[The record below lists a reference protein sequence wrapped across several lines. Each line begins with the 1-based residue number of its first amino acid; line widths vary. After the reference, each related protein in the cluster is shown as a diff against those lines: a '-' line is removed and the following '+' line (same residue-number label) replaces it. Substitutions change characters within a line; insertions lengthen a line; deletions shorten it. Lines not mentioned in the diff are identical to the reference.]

1 MRRLD
6 GKVALVT
13 GGGTGVGRAAV
24 EMFAREGARVVACG
38 RTAASIETAI
48 EAVRTAGG
56 EGLALTADVSSEPAC
71 RALVEQTRERFGRLD
86 IVVNNAGVGYDYEL
100 SHPGGMAD
108 VAGAPPESWRDVIAI
123 NLGSVYNVCHHAL
136 PLVIAGGGGAVVNVA
151 SIGGVM
157 GMPDAHAYTA
167 AKGGL
172 VNLTRSM
179 AVTYGPLG
187 VRTNCVAPGG
197 IDTKMIRHRMSA
209 AGDPHLSD
217 ATRYMISPLGRLARP
232 EEIASACLFLAS
244 EEASYVNGA
253 VLVVDGGTTA
263 TWS

>member
-1 MRRLD
+1 MGRLD
-6 GKVALVT
+6 GKVALIT

-38 RTAASIETAI
+38 RTAARVEEAI
-48 EAVRTAGG
+48 EAVRAAGG
-56 EGLALTADVSSEPAC
+56 EGLALTADVSSEESC
-71 RALVEQTRERFGRLD
+71 RGLVAEIRARLGAVH

-100 SHPGGMAD
+100 THPGGMNDLA
-108 VAGAPPESWRDVIAI
+108 ATPPEHWRDVIAI
-123 NLGSVYNVCHHAL
+123 NLSSVYNVCRQAL
-136 PLVIAGGGGAVVNVA
+136 PSMIEGGGGAVVNVA

-167 AKGGL
+167 AKGGM

-179 AVTYGPLG
+179 AVTYGPRG
-187 VRTNCVAPGG
+187 IRTNCVAPGG

-209 AGDPHLSD
+209 AGDPHLDD
-217 ATRYMISPLGRLARP
+217 ATRYQISPLGRLARP

-244 EEASYVNGA
+244 DEASYVNGA
-253 VLVVDGGTTA
+253 ILVVDGGTTA

>member
-1 MRRLD
+1 MERLK
-6 GKVALVT
+6 GKVALIT

-24 EMFAREGARVVACG
+24 EMFAREGAKVVACG
-38 RTAASIETAI
+38 RTASRIEEVI
-48 EAVRTAGG
+48 DAVRAAGG
-56 EGLALTADVSSEPAC
+56 EGLALQADVSNESECA
-71 RALVEQTRERFGRLD
+71 ALVQSVRSKLGGLD

-100 SHPGGMAD
+100 SHPAGMAD
-108 VAGAPPESWRDVIAI
+108 VAGTPPESWRDVIAI
-123 NLGSVYNVCHHAL
+123 NLSSVYNVCHHAL
-136 PLVIAGGGGAVVNVA
+136 PAMIAGGGGAIVNVA

-167 AKGGL
+167 AKGGM

-179 AVTYGPLG
+179 AVTYGPMN

-197 IDTKMIRHRMSA
+197 IDTSMIRHRMTA
-209 AGDPHLSD
+209 AGDPHLND
-217 ATRYMISPLGRLARP
+217 ATRFMLSPLGRLARP

-244 EEASYVNGA
+244 DEASYVNGA

>member
-1 MRRLD
+1 MGRLD
-6 GKVALVT
+6 GKVALIT

-38 RTAASIETAI
+38 RTAARLEEAI
-48 EAVRTAGG
+48 EAVRAAGG
-56 EGLALTADVSSEPAC
+56 EGLALTADVSSEESC
-71 RALVEQTRERFGRLD
+71 RELVAETRARLGGVHV
-86 IVVNNAGVGYDYEL
+86 VVNNAGVGYDYEL
-100 SHPGGMAD
+100 THPGGMGDLA
-108 VAGAPPESWRDVIAI
+108 ATPPESWRDVLSI
-123 NLGSVYNVCHHAL
+123 NLGSVYNVCRHAL
-136 PLVIAGGGGAVVNVA
+136 PSMIEGGGGAVVNVA

-167 AKGGL
+167 AKGGM

-179 AVTYGPLG
+179 AVTYGPRG
-187 VRTNCVAPGG
+187 IRTNCVAPGG

-209 AGDPHLSD
+209 AGDPHLDD
-217 ATRYMISPLGRLARP
+217 AARYQISPLGRLARP

-253 VLVVDGGTTA
+253 ILVVDGGTTA
-263 TWS
+263 TW

>member
-1 MRRLD
+1 MGRLN

-13 GGGTGVGRAAV
+13 GGGSGVGRAAV

-38 RTAASIETAI
+38 RTASRLEETIA
-48 EAVRTAGG
+48 AVKAAGG
-56 EGLALTADVSSEPAC
+56 DGIALAADVSSEEAC
-71 RALVEQTRERFGRLD
+71 RALVGTAKEKLGRLD
-86 IVVNNAGVGYDYEL
+86 IVVNNAGVGYEYEL
-100 SHPGGMAD
+100 THPAGMAD
-108 VAGAPPESWRDVIAI
+108 VAGTPPESWREVIAI
-123 NLGSVYNVCHHAL
+123 NLSSVYNVCHHAL
-136 PLVIAGGGGAVVNVA
+136 PVMTAGGGGAVVNVA

-157 GMPDAHAYTA
+157 GMADAHAYSA
-167 AKGGL
+167 AKAGM

-179 AVTYGPLG
+179 AVTYGPMN

-197 IDTKMIRHRMSA
+197 IDTSMIRHRMSA
-209 AGDPHLSD
+209 AGDPHLND
-217 ATRYMISPLGRLARP
+217 ATRFMLSPLGRLARP

>member
-1 MRRLD
+1 MGRLD
-6 GKVALVT
+6 GKVALIT

-24 EMFAREGARVVACG
+24 EMFAREGATVVACG
-38 RTAASIETAI
+38 RTTGRIEEAV
-48 EAVRTAGG
+48 EAVRAAGG
-56 EGLALTADVSSEPAC
+56 AGLALTADVSDEESC
-71 RALVEQTRERFGRLD
+71 RALVEATRARLGGLD

-100 SHPGGMAD
+100 AHPGGMGD
-108 VAGAPPESWRDVIAI
+108 VATAPPESWRDVIAI
-123 NLGSVYNVCHHAL
+123 NLSSVYNVCRHAL
-136 PLVIAGGGGAVVNVA
+136 PAMIEAGGGAVVNVA
-151 SIGGVM
+151 SIGGLM

-167 AKGGL
+167 AKGGM

-179 AVTYGPLG
+179 AVTYGPQG
-187 VRTNCVAPGG
+187 IRTNCVAPGG

-209 AGDPHLSD
+209 AGDPHLD
-217 ATRYMISPLGRLARP
+217 PAARFQISPLGRLARP

-244 EEASYVNGA
+244 DEASYVNGA

>member
-1 MRRLD
+1 MGRLD
-6 GKVALVT
+6 GKVALIT
-13 GGGTGVGRAAV
+13 GGGTGVGRALV

-38 RTAASIETAI
+38 RTAGPLEAAI
-48 EAVRTAGG
+48 DAVRAAGG
-56 EGLALTADVSSEPAC
+56 DGLALPTDVSSEPDC
-71 RALVEQTRERFGRLD
+71 KALVERVRTECGGLD

-100 SHPGGMAD
+100 SHPAGMAD
-108 VAGAPPESWRDVIAI
+108 VAGTPPESWRDVIAI
-123 NLGSVYNVCHHAL
+123 NLSSVYNICHNAL
-136 PLVIAGGGGAVVNVA
+136 PLLIASGAGAVVNVA

-167 AKGGL
+167 AKGGM

-179 AVTYGPLG
+179 AVTYGPMG

-209 AGDPHLSD
+209 AGDPHLAD
-217 ATRYMISPLGRLARP
+217 ATRYQLSPLGRLARP

-244 EEASYVNGA
+244 DEASYVNGA
-253 VLVVDGGTTA
+253 ILVVDGGTTA

>member
-1 MRRLD
+1 MRRLE

-13 GGGTGVGRAAV
+13 GGGSGVGRAAV
-24 EMFAREGARVVACG
+24 EMFAREGARVAACG
-38 RTAASIETAI
+38 RNSARVEETIA
-48 EAVRTAGG
+48 AVRAAGG
-56 EGLALTADVSSEPAC
+56 EGLAVAADVSSDEDC
-71 RALVEQTRERFGRLD
+71 GRLVAAVVERLGGLD

-100 SHPGGMAD
+100 THPGAMAD
-108 VAGAPPESWRDVIAI
+108 LASTPPASWQDVIAI
-123 NLGSVYNVCHHAL
+123 NLSSVYNVCRHAL
-136 PLVIAGGGGAVVNVA
+136 PHIFAAGGGAVVNVA

-157 GMPDAHAYTA
+157 GMADAHAYSA
-167 AKGGL
+167 AKGGM

-179 AVTYGPLG
+179 AVAYGPKG
-187 VRTNCVAPGG
+187 VRTNCVAPGS
-197 IDTKMIRHRMSA
+197 IDTKMINHRLSA

-217 ATRYMISPLGRLARP
+217 ATRFMVSPLGRVARP

-253 VLVVDGGTTA
+253 ILVVDGGTTA

>member
-1 MRRLD
+1 MRRLA

-13 GGGTGVGRAAV
+13 GGGSGVGRAAV
-24 EMFAREGARVVACG
+24 EMFAREGARVAACG
-38 RTAASIETAI
+38 RNAARIEETIA
-48 EAVRTAGG
+48 AVRAAGG
-56 EGLALTADVSSEPAC
+56 EGLAVAADVSSDEDCGRLIA
-71 RALVEQTRERFGRLD
+71 AVAERLGGLD

-100 SHPGGMAD
+100 THPGAMGDLAST
-108 VAGAPPESWRDVIAI
+108 PPASWQDVIAI
-123 NLGSVYNVCHHAL
+123 NLNSVYNVCRHAL
-136 PLVIAGGGGAVVNVA
+136 PHIFAAGGGAVVNVA

-157 GMPDAHAYTA
+157 GMADAHAYSA
-167 AKGGL
+167 AKGGM

-179 AVTYGPLG
+179 AVAYGPKG
-187 VRTNCVAPGG
+187 VRTNCVAPGS
-197 IDTKMIRHRMSA
+197 IDTKMINHRLSA

-217 ATRYMISPLGRLARP
+217 ATRFMVSPLGRVARP

-253 VLVVDGGTTA
+253 ILVVDGGTTA